1 MSLGKR
7 IDEAISVWPGD
18 AKGDGRRA
26 FCRAM
31 QVTGVRGTSYPTL
44 LRYLRDKDATEPSG
58 MWFEMAASVL
68 NVSSK
73 WLQFG
78 AGERTSEDEAAKL
91 ARGSAAVKQLA
102 HDVEN
107 AFAKTFPAYRKL
119 PDSVKGIVWRTWQDL
134 RKDRQGVDAE
144 VGLERPRAL
153 GKALHAPLQAL
164 GVDPATLT
172 QWQLHSYVIGVC
184 SALAPL
190 AAERG
195 LRKPKV
201 GFITIPD
208 SLQVPELQ
216 TL

>member
-1 MSLGKR
+1 MKSALKPFFVLLLVGLTACAGKDAVPEQPTFTQTRPRFTLDRSDSSASTIHFTDITQAAGIDFVHETGAFGQKWMPETLGSGGGFLDYDNDGWPD
-7 IDEAISVWPGD
+7 IFLVNSTEWPGHESGRP
-18 AKGDGRRA
+18 KPTPKLYRNRGDGTFSSEGESR
-26 FCRAM
+26 
-31 QVTGVRGTSYPTL
+31 QLGTG
-44 LRYLRDKDATEPSG
+44 K
-58 MWFEMAASVL
+58 
-68 NVSSK
+68 
-73 WLQFG
+73 
-78 AGERTSEDEAAKL
+78 
-91 ARGSAAVKQLA
+91 
-102 HDVEN
+102 
-107 AFAKTFPAYRKL
+107 
-119 PDSVKGIVWRTWQDL
+119 
-134 RKDRQGVDAE
+134 
-144 VGLERPRAL
+144 
-153 GKALHAPLQAL
+153 AL